1 LKKRVLIITYYW
13 PPSGGPGVQRV
24 LKFVKYLPEF
34 DWEPIVITVKDGEYP
49 ALDSSLE
56 KEIDSSVRVY
66 KVQSLEL
73 YDLFR
78 KITGKKKGS
87 KIETYELVK
96 GKDQLSWKEK
106 FAQFIRINFLIP
118 DARIGWNLR
127 GYRSCIQ
134 IINDE
139 KPDLI
144 FSSSPPHSLQILAS
158 RISRKTGIK
167 WVADFRDPWTKSFYD
182 KGLKR
187 WFLADNYN
195 KRLEKKIVTTADCIT
210 AVSEGVL
217 DLIGA
222 SEAKKSMVISNGYDE
237 DDFQKSKSKNP
248 YFRIVY
254 TGHIASV
261 QNPENFL
268 ESLVCM
274 LYEGKSSIRVDI
286 YGSADQI
293 VKDSVIVKGLSD
305 VVTFHPY
312 VAHEVAINQ
321 MIDADLLLLLI
332 PRQNSKGILT
342 GKLFEYLAT
351 GNFILGIGDEDG
363 IAARVIRK
371 CNAGTM
377 IGYAR
382 DPIEML
388 RTQYERWQQGQPHRG
403 NQEEIAKYSRR
414 NLTKKL
420 ADLFNE
426 ITK

>member
-1 LKKRVLIITYYW
+1 MKKRVLIITYYW

-34 DWEPIVITVKDGEYP
+34 DWEPVVVTVKDGEYP
-49 ALDSSLE
+49 ALDSTLE
-56 KEIDSSVRVY
+56 KEIDSSVRVH

-96 GKDQLSWKEK
+96 GKNQLSWKEK
-106 FAQFIRINFLIP
+106 FAQFIRINLLIP

-127 GYRSCIQ
+127 GYRSCIK
-134 IINDE
+134 IIDNE

-195 KRLEKKIVTTADCIT
+195 KLLEKRIVTAADCIT

-222 SEAKKSMVISNGYDE
+222 SEAKESVVISNGYDE

-268 ESLVCM
+268 QAVACM
-274 LYEGKSSIRVDI
+274 LHEGKSSLIVDI

-293 VKDSVIVKGLSD
+293 VKDSVIARGLSD

-312 VAHEVAINQ
+312 VPHEEAIKQ

-332 PRQNSKGILT
+332 PKQHSKGILT
-342 GKLFEYLAT
+342 GKLFEYLAA

-363 IAARVIRK
+363 TAARVISK
-371 CNAGTM
+371 CSAGTM
-377 IGYAR
+377 IAYHK
-382 DPIEML
+382 DPIEIL

-403 NQEEIAKYSRR
+403 NQEEVEKYSRR